1 MGSHVQVD
9 ETFIGGKEKNKH
21 AYKKLH
27 KGRGS
32 VGKTAVI
39 GALDENR
46 MGKEQSQSV
55 TYRFNA

>member
-46 MGKEQSQSV
+46 MGKSKANQ
-55 TYRFNA
+55 